1 MGEFIKLILVVA
13 LGYWVYQAFISDTD
27 SDGLLKYS
35 EYEDRTVDVWFYFPD
50 GREYIIGTV
59 EGASACGG
67 RAWAYASE
75 KGGGRTDYDWS
86 YICCTVEDG
95 SRCKHKIR

>member
-1 MGEFIKLILVVA
+1 MKDILQIVVIIII
-13 LGYWVYQAFISDTD
+13 GYWLFQTFISDTD
-27 SDGLLKYS
+27 SDGLLKLD
-35 EYEDRTVDVWFYFPD
+35 EYENRTVDVWFYFPD
-50 GREYIIGTV
+50 GSEYMIGTV
-59 EGASACGG
+59 EGASACGD
-67 RAWAYASE
+67 RAWSFAAE

>member
-1 MGEFIKLILVVA
+1 MKEFIQLVLIIIA
-13 LGYWVYQAFISDTD
+13 GYWLYNTFISDTD
-27 SDGLLKYS
+27 SDGLLKLDA
-35 EYEDRTVDVWFYFPD
+35 YESRTVDVWFYFPD
-50 GREYIIGTV
+50 GSEYMIGTV
-59 EGASACGG
+59 KGASACSALA
-67 RAWAYASE
+67 RSYASE